1 MTIGGQ
7 YDVQSG
13 RAGMEKDQEED
24 QEEDGAMT
32 SNSGKGQLGPGQ
44 QRSGNNARNLVGYF
58 SRGGTHH
65 RYKANQ
71 INNIYKNSKKYSNTN
86 SYF

>member
-13 RAGMEKDQEED
+13 RSGMEKEED

-32 SNSGKGQLGPGQ
+32 SNSGKGQRGPGQ
-44 QRSGNNARNLVGYF
+44 QRTGNSGE
-58 SRGGTHH
+58 T
-65 RYKANQ
+65 
-71 INNIYKNSKKYSNTN
+71 
-86 SYF
+86 

>member
-13 RAGMEKDQEED
+13 RSGMEKDQEED

-32 SNSGKGQLGPGQ
+32 SNSGKGQRGPGQ
-44 QRSGNNARNLVGYF
+44 QRTGNNGAEGNFQQWRDT
-58 SRGGTHH
+58 S
-65 RYKANQ
+65 
-71 INNIYKNSKKYSNTN
+71 
-86 SYF
+86 

>member
-13 RAGMEKDQEED
+13 RSEMEKEQEED

-32 SNSGKGQLGPGQ
+32 SNNFTEQLGPGR
-44 QRSGNNARNLVGYF
+44 QRTGN
-58 SRGGTHH
+58 
-65 RYKANQ
+65 K
-71 INNIYKNSKKYSNTN
+71 
-86 SYF
+86 